1 MSENTLEKQGRSH
14 ESNTRSVLTFRE
26 TGGGHSAMT
35 AFNKVMIMPAPATHR
50 IFIKIQNANLLRVV
64 KQLATDST
72 IHTTFEHRDKSGSI
86 GECEV
91 PIVGSGQKKFF
102 LITVR

>member
-1 MSENTLEKQGRSH
+1 
-14 ESNTRSVLTFRE
+14 
-26 TGGGHSAMT
+26 MT

-72 IHTTFEHRDKSGSI
+72 IYTTFEHRDKSGSI

-91 PIVGSGQKKFF
+91 PIVGSGQKKIFSHNRKM
-102 LITVR
+102 TVISTDSKKCLNVKVLSDKCQDCLEMKKSE